1 MILFNGRPANNIDS
15 NSGQISGDVSITFY
29 DLEGKEITTAN
40 FNVAIQYY
48 VSQTIITISM
58 TNEND
63 SVSYLS
69 NYTNTNGAVI
79 SVVERS
85 AT

>member
-1 MILFNGRPANNIDS
+1 
-15 NSGQISGDVSITFY
+15 FY

-48 VSQTIITISM
+48 VTQTVITISM

-69 NYTNTNGAVI
+69 NYANTNGAVF

-85 AT
+85 AE